1 MKENKQKKAT
11 KLHNTYRIKKWERK
25 QYIKKC
31 ESNTIKD
38 VMKIRLHYKAQN
50 ATTKVMNQI
59 RHNMISNLQNR
70 RHLALYVYIYIY
82 IYIYIYMTRM
92 K

>member
-38 VMKIRLHYKAQN
+38 VMKIRLH
-50 ATTKVMNQI
+50 
-59 RHNMISNLQNR
+59 
-70 RHLALYVYIYIY
+70 
-82 IYIYIYMTRM
+82 
-92 K
+92 

>member
-38 VMKIRLHYKAQN
+38 VHKGNNTY
-50 ATTKVMNQI
+50 
-59 RHNMISNLQNR
+59 NLQDVNENAR
-70 RHLALYVYIYIY
+70 EKIIAMVQE
-82 IYIYIYMTRM
+82 
-92 K
+92 